1 MMWPAQITC
10 GDAAMAV
17 SKLSMY
23 LANPT
28 QEHMDAALHCAE
40 YLYFNQYDGICL
52 GSNDDF
58 DNAFNSQL
66 EGYVDASFMD
76 DEDSRKSTCG
86 MVFKFGGGLIFWK
99 SGRQPIVALSTTEAE
114 HVAMTLA
121 AKEAACLKRLIEEVP
136 LHKHGLV
143 ILYEDNQPSIDLLK
157 KPPGIDSRTKH
168 IDLRYHFVCQQV
180 SCKAISVLKIGTD
193 FQAAD
198 RLTKALG
205 KLKHQTF
212 KELFGIVDCKDAIN
226 CNVESDDQ

>member
-1 MMWPAQITC
+1 MMWPAQITR

-17 SKLSMY
+17 GKLSMY
-23 LANPT
+23 LVNPT

-86 MVFKFGGGLIFWK
+86 MVF
-99 SGRQPIVALSTTEAE
+99 STTEAE
-114 HVAMTLA
+114 YVAMTLA
-121 AKEAACLKRLIEEVP
+121 AKEAACLKRLIEEVL
-136 LHKHGLV
+136 LHKHGPV

-157 KPPGIDSRTKH
+157 KPPGTDSRTKH
-168 IDLRYHFVCQQV
+168 IDLRYHFIRQQV

-193 FQAAD
+193 LQAAD
-198 RLTKALG
+198 GLTKALS

-226 CNVESDDQ
+226 RNVKSDDQ